1 MEKALSKEEKE
12 RIERNRQ
19 KALTIRMK
27 KSAQPAVLT
36 VETLQKNV
44 ISVDGV
50 KYIDS
55 QGGFL
60 VKEKKNL
67 EEKVDVGITGF
78 EEDWNPEPIICKE
91 CDKEFLTSYLSTNF
105 NYNACDG
112 CRDEEDKHSLITKT
126 DAKNEYLLKDCD
138 FDLREPP
145 LKFINKKNPHNT
157 RWGEMKLYLLP
168 QIEKRALEVHG
179 SLEKIGELH
188 KEREEKR
195 QTAKNKKYSKDLK
208 NLRMTVRS
216 SLFKK
221 TAGPVHEHKFKDEV
235 YNEEEDTY
243 SKTCKTCGF
252 VDTYEKMWVAN
263 TSNKT
268 YP

>member
-1 MEKALSKEEKE
+1 MAQKALSKEEKE

-19 KALTIRMK
+19 NALSIRMK
-27 KSAQPAVLT
+27 KTTKPNSVLT
-36 VETLQKNV
+36 VESLQKNV

-60 VKEKKNL
+60 VKDKKK
-67 EEKVDVGITGF
+67 EEVDPEIGTGF
-78 EEDWNPEPIICKE
+78 EEDWNPEPIVCKE
-91 CDKEFLTSYLSTNF
+91 CEKEFLSSYLADNF
-105 NYNACDG
+105 KFNVCDG
-112 CRDEEDKHSLITKT
+112 CRDEEEKHSLITRT

-145 LKFINKKNPHNT
+145 LKFINKKNPHNS

-168 QIEKRALEVHG
+168 QVEARALEVHE
-179 SLEKIGELH
+179 SFEKIEELH
-188 KEREEKR
+188 KEREGKR
-195 QTAKNKKYSKDLK
+195 QTAKSKKYNKDLK

-221 TAGPVHEHKFKDEV
+221 TVAPSHEHVYGEER
-235 YNEEEDTY
+235 YNEEDDTY
-243 SKTCKTCGF
+243 TKTCKTCDF
-252 VDTYEKMWVAN
+252 EHTYEKM
-263 TSNKT
+263 
-268 YP
+268 